1 MVVVGLIWSVVT
13 VARLILGGRFVVVV
27 GFVRV
32 AKRREMKRVT
42 AER

>member
-1 MVVVGLIWSVVT
+1 M
-13 VARLILGGRFVVVV
+13 ARLILGGEFVVVV

-32 AKRREMKRVT
+32 VVVNVREAKTREMKRVT